1 MVRVPSFIG
10 LFGLL
15 LLPAVALADTRCS
28 VPMAQWQPKEALE
41 AKLSA
46 EGWSQTRIRVD
57 DGCYKVRATH
67 ADGRRLK
74 AKFDPATLEMLRKDR
89 DDD

>member
-1 MVRVPSFIG
+1 MRRLPPLMALAS
-10 LFGLL
+10 LL
-15 LLPAVALADTRCS
+15 VLPAPLMADTRCS

-41 AKLSA
+41 AKLTA
-46 EGWSQTRIRVD
+46 EGWSQPRIRVD
-57 DGCYKVRATH
+57 DGCYKVRAAH